1 MNRPALL
8 DLGPVRMTQAKPIPL
23 VRLADIAPQRA
34 PEPRLIGS
42 IIIAMTRNEITPAEA
57 RARLIRAGLP
67 ETRASELAACAL
79 NNLKTGI

>member
-1 MNRPALL
+1 MQRPALIN
-8 DLGPVRMTQAKPIPL
+8 LGPVRMTQARRIPM
-23 VRLADIAPQRA
+23 VRLSDIAPQA
-34 PEPRLIGS
+34 TPEPRIIGS
-42 IIIAMTRNEITPAEA
+42 IIVAMTRNEITPAEA